1 MGEIDSHSRK
11 LGELRVYERYLWL
24 LGQRVGQNEKLLG
37 SIIDINIMVSKM
49 TAGRSLARHAI
60 LIMQ

>member
-1 MGEIDSHSRK
+1 MGEIDSHSRN

-24 LGQRVGQNEKLLG
+24 LGQRVGQNGKLLG
-37 SIIDINIMVSKM
+37 SIIDINIMVLKM
-49 TAGRSLARHAI
+49 TAGRTLARHAI